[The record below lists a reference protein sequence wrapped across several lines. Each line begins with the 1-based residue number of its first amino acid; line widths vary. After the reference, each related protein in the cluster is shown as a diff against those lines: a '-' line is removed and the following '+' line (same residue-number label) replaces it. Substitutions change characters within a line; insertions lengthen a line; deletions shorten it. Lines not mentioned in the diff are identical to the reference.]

1 MGNGKLFLWKNSL
14 SLPILQTRPHLHL
27 KNLSC
32 TEDGLTVEEHHCSP
46 GMKPEVLKERRD
58 RKWLEPAHDNVE
70 ERVCLHPPRS
80 EETRDWEQ
88 YNSSSSEMSGNRT
101 QRDKSCR
108 ESGRAWSHS
117 SIPIYMNDPL
127 SCAGYCSNHL
137 ESHWAP
143 VNYSGWSIA
152 RRFKYHLIYHM
163 D

>member
-1 MGNGKLFLWKNSL
+1 MSEVLVNVYSDTGMACWRLQNQLAHGKWQTLWKNSL

-46 GMKPEVLKERRD
+46 GVKPEVLKERRD
-58 RKWLEPAHDNVE
+58 RKWLEPVHANVE

-88 YNSSSSEMSGNRT
+88 RNSSSSEMSGNRT

-108 ESGRAWSHS
+108 AWSHS
-117 SIPIYMNDPL
+117 SIPIILMIPFL
-127 SCAGYCSNHL
+127 CGVL
-137 ESHWAP
+137 
-143 VNYSGWSIA
+143 
-152 RRFKYHLIYHM
+152 L
-163 D
+163 